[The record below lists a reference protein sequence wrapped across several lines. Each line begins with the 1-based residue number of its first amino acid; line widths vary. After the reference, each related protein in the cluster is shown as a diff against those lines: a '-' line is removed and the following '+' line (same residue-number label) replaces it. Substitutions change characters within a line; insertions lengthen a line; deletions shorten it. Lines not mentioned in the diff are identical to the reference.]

1 MAAHCNPDQHMVTM
15 NLEAR
20 LRKKFEQLKKE
31 FEKPKLDARSIVHLN
46 RDMAAAAEALASK
59 PK

>member
-1 MAAHCNPDQHMVTM
+1 M

-20 LRKKFEQLKKE
+20 LRKKFEQQLKKE
-31 FEKPKLDARSIVHLN
+31 FEKPKLDARAIVHLN

>member
-1 MAAHCNPDQHMVTM
+1 MVTM